1 MGIAQTA
8 TIQNIHGQTQHIS
21 QNIPNDYTGIY
32 AFCGTIL
39 LSVII
44 LTIVAY
50 KIWREL
56 KKDIIE
62 FLQELNINIKGYLY
76 EQKH

>member
-1 MGIAQTA
+1 MSQTQTA
-8 TIQNIHGQTQHIS
+8 TIQNPSGAGQHII
-21 QNIPNDYTGIY
+21 QDIPADYTDVY

-39 LSVII
+39 FSVII
-44 LTIVAY
+44 LTALGY

-62 FLQELNINIKGYLY
+62 FLQELNTNIKGYLY